1 MSTLT
6 TVLAAAVGL
15 TASIL
20 APNPTSDTNDGL
32 IAELA
37 KQIRDNYVFPKIGQA
52 TADHLLAQSRDGVYD
67 GLNDEQ
73 LSASLNEELR
83 DFTHDLHFGV
93 RMLPSDWEMSED
105 AENEDEEES
114 QPLTPEQIAE
124 IRLINAPNGFTHVQ
138 RLDGN
143 IGYLE
148 MTGFHQYDM
157 AREDADAAMQLLAGS
172 SALIVDLRKNGG
184 GDPAT
189 VQHVSSYLFDPDE
202 PVHLNSLYFRP
213 SDETTEFWTHSEI
226 NTQYAMPEVPVYVLT
241 SSYTFSAAEEFSY
254 NLQSLE
260 RATIVGETTGGGAHP
275 INRVVVDNRFSV
287 SIPVG
292 RAINPITQTNWEGT
306 GVHPDIAVP
315 ANKALDT
322 AIEQILTK
330 LVEQGDENARWGLIS
345 LQSQNNPIALSAS
358 DLAEYAGQYTDREL
372 MVEDT
377 TLKYRRK
384 GRPSWSSLIALGEDR
399 FVIDGYDG
407 FMMTFERDGSG
418 NITRIVGSYQQGHS
432 DSSDR
437 E

>member
-6 TVLAAAVGL
+6 TILAAAVGL

-20 APNPTSDTNDGL
+20 APDPAEGSDDGL
-32 IAELA
+32 IAQLA
-37 KQIRDNYVFPKIGQA
+37 QQIRDNYVFPKLGQA
-52 TADHLLAQSRDGVYD
+52 TADHLLGLSRDGAFE
-67 GLNDEQ
+67 GLTDEQ
-73 LSASLNEELR
+73 LSSRLDEELR
-83 DFTHDLHFGV
+83 EFTHDLHFGV
-93 RMLPSDWEMSED
+93 RLLPSDWEPY
-105 AENEDEEES
+105 EEEHEEE
-114 QPLTPEQIAE
+114 PMLPEQLAE

-143 IGYLE
+143 IGYLK

-202 PVHLNSLYFRP
+202 PVHLNSLYYRP
-213 SDETTEFWTHSEI
+213 TDETTEYWTHSEI

-241 SSYTFSAAEEFSY
+241 SSFTFSAAEEFSY
-254 NLQSLE
+254 NLQSLK
-260 RATIVGETTGGGAHP
+260 RATIIGETTGGGAHP
-275 INRVVVDNRFSV
+275 ISRVVVDDRLSV

-306 GVHPDIAVP
+306 GVHPDIEVP
-315 ANKALDT
+315 ANQALDT
-322 AIEQILTK
+322 AIETILTK
-330 LVEQGDENARWGLIS
+330 LVEQGDENARWGLIT
-345 LQSQNNPIALSAS
+345 LQSQNNPIMLSATK
-358 DLAEYAGQYTDREL
+358 LAEYAGQYTDREL
-372 MVEDT
+372 MIDGD

-384 GRPSWSSLIALGEDR
+384 GRPSWSPLIAIDEDQ

-407 FMMTFERDGSG
+407 FLMTFERDTDG
-418 NITRIVGSYQQGHS
+418 NITRLVGSYQQGHS